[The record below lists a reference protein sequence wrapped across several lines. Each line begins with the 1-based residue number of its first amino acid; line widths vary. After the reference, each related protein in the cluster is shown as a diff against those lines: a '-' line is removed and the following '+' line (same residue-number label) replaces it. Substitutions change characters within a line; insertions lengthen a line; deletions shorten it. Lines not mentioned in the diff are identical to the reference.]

1 MKASIKF
8 RDEQKPL
15 FRAKIPLNII
25 GFPFQSGIIAGESKE
40 LSLNLASFF
49 ETGPAVKFA
58 YRPNDSI
65 NPFSLVFKTG
75 IGHFGSPINSSF
87 NMSAEFNLVTN
98 FQNPNPSFKVHFK
111 PRLGDFS
118 VKKTVKTEMKCAPA
132 VVFKKQVDGGGDDHA
147 PVNVD
152 FESPVSGVVR
162 GVVDDVEVGAV
173 TSLPLR
179 RNAKVNFRWGVRV
192 PPSDDTAIVLMRNNN
207 LMAGIS
213 FEKLPFLFLNKI
225 GIEHTGNSEC
235 RTASKVGAKSGDVAE
250 VFTGVKKQLDVVLG
264 ENVELR
270 KALDNLKSE
279 FTAVKNGNNEVNKE
293 LSCRFCGKGKENEPL
308 KDEMKNND
316 LGV

>member
-40 LSLNLASFF
+40 LSLNLTSFF
-49 ETGPAVKFA
+49 ETGPTVKFA
-58 YRPNDSI
+58 YRPNDSV

-87 NMSAEFNLVTN
+87 NMSAEFDLITS

-118 VKKTVKTEMKCAPA
+118 VKKTVKTER
-132 VVFKKQVDGGGDDHA
+132 VVVKKQGDGGGDEHA
-147 PVNVD
+147 PVIVD

-162 GVVDDVEVGAV
+162 GVVDDVEVAAV
-173 TSLPLR
+173 TSVALR

-192 PPSDDTAIVLMRNNN
+192 PPSEDDTAIVLMKNDNNS
-207 LMAGIS
+207 MAGIS

-225 GIEHTGNSEC
+225 GIEHTGNGNSEC
-235 RTASKVGAKSGDVAE
+235 RTVSKTGRKSVDVAE
-250 VFTGVKKQLDVVLG
+250 VFTGVKKQLDVVQG
-264 ENVELR
+264 ENVALR
-270 KALDNLKSE
+270 KALDNLRSE
-279 FTAVKNGNNEVNKE
+279 FSVVKNG
-293 LSCRFCGKGKENEPL
+293 SGKGKESEL
-308 KDEMKNND
+308 VKDAMKNND
-316 LGV
+316 LGVST